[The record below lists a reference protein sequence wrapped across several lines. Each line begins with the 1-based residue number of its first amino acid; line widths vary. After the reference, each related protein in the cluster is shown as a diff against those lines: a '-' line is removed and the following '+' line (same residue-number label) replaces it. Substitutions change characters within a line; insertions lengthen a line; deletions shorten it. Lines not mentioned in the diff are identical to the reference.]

1 MASFFPN
8 FTHVWRWL
16 QEKVVAARMPTEGS
30 KIYRFAWEFLLRH
43 LVMEKRESER
53 AVDFREAFQGEGIPL
68 LG

>member
-1 MASFFPN
+1 M
-8 FTHVWRWL
+8 